1 VGAHSHTPLELS
13 DRELLQEARHG
24 KAAAFEA
31 VYRRHHRLVL
41 AFLSRRVAEPELAA
55 DLMAET
61 FAALLVIVRDQE
73 RELPDVPVAWLLGT
87 ARHLLLDSYR
97 RGQIESRARMS
108 LGMRPLYLDDADLR
122 RVEEIS
128 AETDLLASLSA
139 SLTSEQLVAVQAR
152 VLDER
157 DYPSIAAE
165 LRCSEA
171 VVRKRVSRALHNL
184 RLRLEG
190 QQHA

>member
-1 VGAHSHTPLELS
+1 
-13 DRELLQEARHG
+13 
-24 KAAAFEA
+24 
-31 VYRRHHRLVL
+31 
-41 AFLSRRVAEPELAA
+41 
-55 DLMAET
+55 
-61 FAALLVIVRDQE
+61 
-73 RELPDVPVAWLLGT
+73 
-87 ARHLLLDSYR
+87 
-97 RGQIESRARMS
+97 
-108 LGMRPLYLDDADLR
+108 MRPLYLDDADLR